1 MAPYRIHPD
10 MAELLAAKAAK
21 PRALDLAVQRE
32 GHDTYGAALAR
43 DYPPGMQVAD
53 RVLDCPGAG
62 RGGKVPV
69 RIYRPA
75 RAETPAA
82 GVMYVHGGGFV
93 LGSLDSGDQIAAG
106 IARETGAVVVSVDYR
121 LAPED
126 PFPAAPE
133 DCYAALRHVSRHPSA
148 FGIDHDRIA
157 IWGDSAGGNLAVA
170 TCMLA
175 RDRGGPKIAAQAV
188 VYPTLIDR
196 PVSRSHR
203 EHADSPGLG
212 ADFMERAWNAY
223 LGEERGEAPPCAAP
237 LAESADLAGLP
248 PAHVHIAQFDP
259 LADDGRDYVRRLL
272 EAGVDAELHCARD
285 MIHGFVRARESGPDA
300 AAEFSAIC
308 RSLRAHLRIGARI
321 EMPGR
326 GGGGERRDNGGRKGV
341 QSG

>member
-10 MAELLAAKAAK
+10 MRDLLAAKAAK
-21 PRALDLAVQRE
+21 PADQDLAVQRA

-43 DYPPGMQVAD
+43 EYPAGMQVED
-53 RVLDCPGAG
+53 RAPACPGAG
-62 RGGKVPV
+62 RDGAVPV
-69 RIYRPA
+69 RVYRPA
-75 RAETPAA
+75 GAEAPAA
-82 GVMYVHGGGFV
+82 CVMYLHGGGFV
-93 LGSLDSGDQIAAG
+93 LGSLDSGDQIASG
-106 IARETGAVVVSVDYR
+106 IAQEVGAVVVSVDYR
-121 LAPED
+121 LAPEN

-133 DCYAALRHVSRHPSA
+133 DCYAVLTHVSRNA
-148 FGIDHDRIA
+148 AEFGIDPERIA
-157 IWGDSAGGNLAVA
+157 IWGDSAGGNLSVA

-203 EHADSPGLG
+203 EFADSPGLG

-223 LGEERGEAPPCAAP
+223 LGKERGEASPYATP
-237 LAESADLAGLP
+237 LSEGADLTGLP
-248 PAHVHIAQFDP
+248 PAHVHIAHYDP

-300 AAEFSAIC
+300 AAEFAAIC

-321 EMPGR
+321 E
-326 GGGGERRDNGGRKGV
+326 V
-341 QSG
+341 